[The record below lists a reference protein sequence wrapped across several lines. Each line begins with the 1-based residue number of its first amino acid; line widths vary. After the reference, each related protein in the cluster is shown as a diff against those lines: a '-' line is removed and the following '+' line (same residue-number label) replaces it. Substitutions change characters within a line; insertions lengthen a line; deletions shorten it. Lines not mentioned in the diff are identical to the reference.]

1 MAGVTI
7 ESAVAP
13 LVRVGGRE
21 LVAFA
26 GCDYLGLAHA
36 PEVREALRAGLDRY
50 GVSAGGS
57 RATTGNSAAHDEL
70 EHDLS
75 RFLGVEAALLVPDG
89 YLSSL
94 VFLQGVAHH
103 KPHVLVD
110 REAHVCAVDA
120 LAATRLE
127 SSRYSF
133 CDAAS
138 AAAAGAGIDGPIVVM
153 TDGAYPVM
161 RGIAP
166 LPELLASVPRDGW
179 LVVDDAHGTGVL
191 GAHGRGTHEHHG
203 LVDHQDS
210 ADARLV
216 VAGTLS
222 KALGCFGGFVAG
234 PRALIEDV
242 ARRSH
247 AFVGSTPIPPA
258 LASAG
263 SAAVNLIARDD
274 RRLMC
279 LRENTERVRAILR
292 SVGIEAHDL
301 PLPVFAWKTGTPQ
314 AGDRLYAELSERG
327 VLVPH
332 VRYPDGQGSYMRLAV
347 SAMHDEETI
356 ARLAAALRATWRP
369 A

>member
-7 ESAVAP
+7 ESATAP
-13 LVRVGGRE
+13 IVRVGGRE
-21 LVAFA
+21 LIAFA

-70 EHDLS
+70 EHVLA

-89 YLSSL
+89 YLSNL
-94 VFLQGVAHH
+94 VFLQGIAHR
-103 KPHVLVD
+103 KPRVLVD

-120 LAATRLE
+120 LAATKVA
-127 SSRYSF
+127 SSAFGF

-138 AAAAGAGIDGPIVVM
+138 AAAVRTTLDGPIVVM

-166 LPELLASVPRDGW
+166 LPELLALVPRDGW

-191 GAHGRGTHEHHG
+191 GAHGRGTHEHHEI
-203 LVDHQDS
+203 

-216 VAGTLS
+216 VTGTLS

-234 PRALIEDV
+234 PRVLIEDV

-247 AFVGSTPIPPA
+247 AYVGSTPIPPA
-258 LASAG
+258 LAMAG
-263 SAAVNLIARDD
+263 SAAVNLVARDT
-274 RRLMC
+274 RLVKR
-279 LRENTERVRAILR
+279 LRENTERVRAALR
-292 SVGIEAHDL
+292 RIGIDAHDL
-301 PLPVFAWKTGTPQ
+301 PLPVFTWKTGTSE
-314 AGDRLYAELSERG
+314 AGDRLHAELAARG
-327 VLVPH
+327 VLIPH
-332 VRYPDGQGSYMRLAV
+332 VRYPDGQGSYLRLAV
-347 SAMHDEETI
+347 SAAHDEETI
-356 ARLAAALRATWRP
+356 ARLETALRATWSP